1 MVQENTDRGKLE
13 PPKCRGGAAR
23 RPLAPRSSPVIVSPL
38 MGRIAVVAI
47 GGNSLSREGQVG
59 NIPEQYDNSRETCRH
74 IAALVDRGYD
84 LVVTHGNG
92 PQVGNVLL
100 RVEAAARSVYTLPL
114 DICDSDTQGG
124 IGYMLQQVLG
134 NELRGRGVTRPVVTL
149 VTQVVVDA
157 ADPAFQRPT
166 KPIGPFYSA
175 HDAEARMGAYGWSM
189 VEDAGRGWR
198 RVVPS
203 PRPCEIVELDAIR
216 HAVAA
221 GIICIAV
228 GGGGIPVVRTP
239 GGALEGCEAV
249 IDKDRSS
256 ALLARLLGAEL
267 FLISTGVPQ
276 VMLDYR
282 KPTQRVL
289 ERLTAAEAREHLA
302 AGQFP
307 AGSMGP
313 KIEAALDFLA
323 GGRGE
328 VIITSPEQ
336 IPLALDARSG
346 TRIVA

>member
-1 MVQENTDRGKLE
+1 VAPHGNRARSAGGPHGGLPAAGDAMVV
-13 PPKCRGGAAR
+13 
-23 RPLAPRSSPVIVSPL
+23 SSSL
-38 MGRIAVVAI
+38 GRIAVVAI

-100 RVEAAARSVYTLPL
+100 RVEMAARSVYTLPL

-149 VTQVVVDA
+149 VTQVVVDP
-157 ADPAFQRPT
+157 ADPAFQHPS

-175 HDAEARMGAYGWSM
+175 VDAEARMSAFGWSM

-203 PRPCEIVELDAIR
+203 PHPREIVELEAIR
-216 HAVAA
+216 KAVAD
-221 GIICIAV
+221 GVICIAV
-228 GGGGIPVVRTP
+228 GGGGIPVVR
-239 GGALEGCEAV
+239 GAKGALEGCEAV

-282 KPTQRVL
+282 KPTQRAL
-289 ERLTAAEAREHLA
+289 DRLTAAEAREHLA

-307 AGSMGP
+307 PGSMGP

-323 GGRGE
+323 GGTGE
-328 VIITSPEQ
+328 VVITSPEH
-336 IPLALDARSG
+336 IPLALDGTSG
-346 TRIVA
+346 TRIVP